1 MARKALVEKEK
12 RRAEKVDRAFEKRA
26 ALRKMAKDLTISDE
40 ERLDAQI
47 KLNKMP
53 RDTSYIRKRNRCQLT
68 GRSRGFLRKFKLS
81 RLCFRELANS
91 GKIPGVFKAS
101 W

>member
-1 MARKALVEKEK
+1 MAKKSLIEKEK
-12 RRAEKVDRAFEKRA
+12 RREKKVESGWQKRA
-26 ALRKMAKDLTISDE
+26 ELRKMAKDLKLSDE
-40 ERLDAQI
+40 ERMEAQI

-53 RDTSYIRKRNRCQLT
+53 RDTAAIRLRNRCQLT
-68 GRSRGFLRKFKLS
+68 GRPRGFLRKFKIS

-91 GKIPGVFKAS
+91 GMIPGIMKAS